1 MNLERLEQALL
12 RCDFARSVERKDWP
26 RMRMVGLRMDSRAL
40 IWASREKL
48 ARSRKRLEHRAVGL
62 SL

>member
-1 MNLERLEQALL
+1 MNFERLEQALL
-12 RCDFARSVERKDWP
+12 RCEFAHAVERKDWP

-48 ARSRKRLEHRAVGL
+48 ARSKKRLQGRA
-62 SL
+62 